1 MCVLLFYLNSIF
13 VFRKVTKKIF
23 VGNLQPDETVDA
35 AQEANLLRS
44 LDHPNI
50 VKFYDS
56 FVDGEFFCIVTEF
69 CECVFCHNF
78 YVLRTAP
85 KIDSRV

>member
-1 MCVLLFYLNSIF
+1 MCALLFYLHSIF

-69 CECVFCHNF
+69 CEVCFVLTF
-78 YVLRTAP
+78 YVLRIS
-85 KIDSRV
+85 KD